1 MTAVGKILADGLE
14 ILGKTLDISA
24 LLSGDKFPGFTAAD
38 QALLLTRLATVLSVG
53 MALGDEANRIIGDWQ
68 TVVKPA
74 LSNLGKTLK
83 SALDGAEAVL
93 DINSLLGGKT
103 APTFDLSVLMT
114 RLALV
119 LAAGMAL
126 GDKANEVIGSWTIIV
141 KPALD
146 NLGKTLKSSLDVA
159 TSVLDFSDLQSR
171 LLSFRGF
178 DMRLLGPKIDLLIS
192 SAIAIA
198 QEFGTKAANAQ
209 IKEEWQKAP

>member
-1 MTAVGKILADGLE
+1 MVTSSPLHRRRSSPA
-14 ILGKTLDISA
+14 
-24 LLSGDKFPGFTAAD
+24 
-38 QALLLTRLATVLSVG
+38 LTRLATVLSVG

-74 LSNLGKTLK
+74 PTNLGKTLK

-126 GDKANEVIGSWTIIV
+126 GTRLTRSLVHGRLSLSPPWTTWV
-141 KPALD
+141 KR
-146 NLGKTLKSSLDVA
+146 SSLA
-159 TSVLDFSDLQSR
+159 WTWRPRFWTSQTFSRTARPGLR
-171 LLSFRGF
+171 H
-178 DMRLLGPKIDLLIS
+178 
-192 SAIAIA
+192 
-198 QEFGTKAANAQ
+198 AAARSQ
-209 IKEEWQKAP
+209 D